1 MIRERNYR
9 QKKRKCREFMNEECN
24 ATHTKQRMVVIVEG
38 QNVKES

>member
-1 MIRERNYR
+1 MIHEGDYR
-9 QKKRKCREFMNEECN
+9 KNKRKCRGFMNEECN